1 MYFKPL
7 LLPLLAQVALS
18 FIVMSSMYR
27 TRIAEMK
34 TKQIHPQQIKSR
46 SKSKELLTDS
56 ASASDNYSNLFELPV
71 LFYTAILL
79 TLILMVQDSILVFLA
94 WAFVSSRYLH
104 SFIHVTYNQVMHR
117 FSVFL
122 FSSFVLL
129 AYWVRLSWI
138 IMQSCGKT
146 NEHKLSGFRKLFL
159 WDHRV
164 YGKPAQQMV
173 CALSLQHVQKNP
185 RCRICHLGGL

>member
-18 FIVMSSMYR
+18 FIVMSGMYR

-34 TKQIHPQQIKSR
+34 SKQIHPQKIR
-46 SKSKELLTDS
+46 TRAKSKELLTGS
-56 ASASDNYSNLFELPV
+56 APASDNYSNLFELPV

-79 TLILMVQDSILVFLA
+79 TLILMVQDGILVILA

-129 AYWVRLSWI
+129 AFWVRLGWI
-138 IMQSCGKT
+138 IMQS
-146 NEHKLSGFRKLFL
+146 
-159 WDHRV
+159 
-164 YGKPAQQMV
+164 
-173 CALSLQHVQKNP
+173 
-185 RCRICHLGGL
+185 

>member
-34 TKQIHPQQIKSR
+34 TKQINPQQVKSR
-46 SKSKELLTDS
+46 SESKELLTDS
-56 ASASDNYSNLFELPV
+56 APASDNYSNLFELPV

-79 TLILMVQDSILVFLA
+79 TLNLMVQDSFLVLLA
-94 WAFVSSRYLH
+94 WVFVSSRYLH

-122 FSSFVLL
+122 FSSFILF
-129 AYWVRLSWI
+129 AYWGRLSWI
-138 IMQSCGKT
+138 ILQS
-146 NEHKLSGFRKLFL
+146 
-159 WDHRV
+159 
-164 YGKPAQQMV
+164 
-173 CALSLQHVQKNP
+173 
-185 RCRICHLGGL
+185 